1 MPAVRSRHTGTV
13 ITSRLAAAAL
23 LLAVVSP
30 PLARPAAAQTI
41 DASSEL
47 APTRGVF
54 LPGAAV
60 AGSADAT
67 AVESNPG
74 QLGLVEMTSTALV
87 ANAWNKH
94 LAQEGRGLGLLFAS
108 PLIVSNLVIG
118 AGFEWLRPSAE
129 GTPESYRKLVLGGGL
144 RLGAGLGLGATWE
157 HLFQSRFAGMDS
169 MSAGL
174 GWRPSAYLALGAVG
188 RDLTRPRLPGVPGAR
203 LPREWDAE
211 VALRPI
217 GTPRLELAGGLRVLD
232 GAGDAR
238 LGPHGRLLLGLV
250 PGLTLLADFDVPRTR
265 ITTTSL
271 EGVQRTRTDWRASVG
286 LIVSLDRTSLTA
298 VAVGGYRRYD
308 GSNDGASGPG
318 ASLVLKQFFNRQ
330 PALLSFPYV
339 ARVKLAGMEGDRSFL
354 QTVFGLRRLADDPA
368 VGAVLLQIEG
378 LDLGYGRIE
387 ELRAEVLSIARRKPV
402 FAWISQPDTRQY
414 YLASA
419 ATKVAFHPAGSLF
432 FGGLSQ
438 TVTFFKTALDQL
450 GVAVDLVRIAEYKG
464 AMEPFVLPQQSVPV
478 RENRDALIDD
488 LHGRLVAGVVAGRA
502 GRGLGADRVQR
513 LIDKALFTPAEAKD
527 AGLVDEIVDDR
538 NLEKW
543 VQGNLG
549 RRWGL
554 RSADFGRRE
563 SGRWRASRVALI
575 LIDGAIADGKP
586 QGIPAVQGTVAW
598 SDPIIDALDAVRRDP
613 SVRAV
618 VLRVNSP
625 GGSAFASDRIA
636 RQISK
641 LREAGKPVMVSMG
654 DTAASGGYYV
664 AAPGDTILAS
674 PSVVTGSIGI
684 YAYKLDVGHLM
695 GRLSINAETIS
706 RGARADMFSLYR
718 PWNQEEKTALQS
730 RLDYFYKQFLR
741 VVADGRK
748 AQGITL
754 DRAHQLGKGRVYTG
768 AQALGHRLVDRL
780 GTVADAV
787 DEAARRGKVPVGA
800 GGLPEMV
807 VLPNAPNDPLETLLA
822 LRRLVEVRGEADG
835 PAVPAPA
842 AIDLPGFIARH
853 GRAAARLLL
862 PLYAGNSTGIEAR
875 LPYEITFE

>member
-1 MPAVRSRHTGTV
+1 M
-13 ITSRLAAAAL
+13 TSRLAAAAL
-23 LLAVVSP
+23 LLAVIS
-30 PLARPAAAQTI
+30 PLAQRRATAQTI
-41 DASSEL
+41 EGDSEG
-47 APTRGVF
+47 APTRGVY
-54 LPGAAV
+54 LPGAAI
-60 AGSADAT
+60 AGGADAT

-74 QLGLVEMTSTALV
+74 QLGLVETTSTALV
-87 ANAWNKH
+87 ASAWKEQIAH
-94 LAQEGRGLGLLFAS
+94 EGRGLGLLFAS
-108 PLIVSNLVIG
+108 PLIVSNLVVG
-118 AGFEWLRPSAE
+118 AGFEWLRPSGE
-129 GTPESYRKLVLGGGL
+129 GSPESYRKLALGGGL
-144 RLGAGLGLGATWE
+144 RLGGGLGLGATWE
-157 HLFQSRFAGMDS
+157 HLFLSRYAGIDS

-211 VALRPI
+211 VALRPT
-217 GTPRLELAGGLRVLD
+217 GTSRLELAGGLRLLD
-232 GAGDAR
+232 GAGDPR
-238 LGPHGRLLLGLV
+238 LGPHGRLQVGLV
-250 PGLTLLADFDVPRTR
+250 PGLSLLADFDVPRTR
-265 ITTTSL
+265 VVTTTL
-271 EGVQRTRTDWRASVG
+271 EGARRTRTDWRAGLG

-298 VAVGGYRRYD
+298 AGVGGYRRYD
-308 GSNDGASGPG
+308 GSGDGTSGPG

-339 ARVKLAGMEGDRSFL
+339 ARVKVNGLEGDRSFL
-354 QTVFGLRRLADDPA
+354 QAVFGLRRLADDPA
-368 VGAVLLQIEG
+368 VGAVVLQIEG
-378 LDLGYGRIE
+378 LDVGYGRIE
-387 ELRAEVLSIARRKPV
+387 ELRAEILSVSRRKPV
-402 FAWISQPDTRQY
+402 FAWLSQPDTRQY

-432 FGGLSQ
+432 LGGLSQ
-438 TVTFFKTALDQL
+438 TVTFFKNALDKL
-450 GVAVDLVRIAEYKG
+450 GVAVELVRIAEYKG
-464 AMEPFVLPQQSVPV
+464 AMEPFILPQQSPPV
-478 RENRDALIDD
+478 RENRDALIED
-488 LHGRLVAGVVAGRA
+488 LHRRLVAGVVAGRA
-502 GRGLGADRVQR
+502 GRGLGPDRVQR

-543 VQGNLG
+543 VQGSLG
-549 RRWGL
+549 RRWSL
-554 RSADFGRRE
+554 RNADFGRRE
-563 SGRWRASRVALI
+563 SGRWRPSRVALI

-598 SDPIIDALDAVRRDP
+598 ADPIIDALDSVRRDP

-636 RQISK
+636 RQIVRV
-641 LREAGKPVMVSMG
+641 REAGKPVIVSMG

-684 YAYKLDVGHLM
+684 YAYKLDVGDLM
-695 GRLSINAETIS
+695 GRLSINAETTS

-718 PWNQEEKTALQS
+718 PWNQEEKSALQS

-754 DRAHQLGKGRVYTG
+754 DRAHELGKGRVYTG

-807 VLPNAPNDPLETLLA
+807 VLPNAPTDPLETLLA
-822 LRRLVEVRGEADG
+822 LRRLVEVGADAEGTGTGRGDG
-835 PAVPAPA
+835 VAAAVV
-842 AIDLPGFIARH
+842 DLPGFIARH

-862 PLYAGNSTGIEAR
+862 PLYAGKATGIEAR